1 MTKAELSAIP
11 NAIRIVTWNINRG
24 QRLNEV
30 IEFLAE
36 AAADLILLQEVDL
49 NARRTHCRNVAHYIA
64 QALTMNY
71 AFGCEFEELSQRCN
85 RMPAYHGQATLSR
98 FPLLNSRILR
108 FHRQSGFW
116 LPRWFIPR
124 MRPFQRRVGGRMTL
138 ISFVDLPEQKLILY
152 NVHLESRADDDL
164 RCGQL
169 LELLDDACQHA
180 PDVQVVVAGDF
191 NSDLRQEPFVSII
204 GNAGLSNPFAHRS
217 KLPTTVS
224 SRFHSSCTI
233 DWILTDRSALLS
245 RNYMI

>member
-116 LPRWFIPR
+116 LPR
-124 MRPFQRRVGGRMTL
+124 
-138 ISFVDLPEQKLILY
+138 
-152 NVHLESRADDDL
+152 
-164 RCGQL
+164 
-169 LELLDDACQHA
+169 
-180 PDVQVVVAGDF
+180 
-191 NSDLRQEPFVSII
+191 
-204 GNAGLSNPFAHRS
+204 
-217 KLPTTVS
+217 
-224 SRFHSSCTI
+224 
-233 DWILTDRSALLS
+233 
-245 RNYMI
+245 